1 MKSATKKR
9 GRKTTVASI
18 PAWDPDI
25 KKWTAAFSHR
35 NFWKCKDYSLSRE
48 DLVQEGWLVYNRVL
62 AKYSHITNPGHFFSL
77 YRTSFEREFFDFME
91 KGDQLRSIVDTTV
104 DLYLGEQFSDCGE
117 NAAFARLLAEGPEE
131 LRLVLSMFNDPIL
144 LAELRKPYREKR
156 GQVRES
162 LNQRMCRLLDIA
174 RVDLLGPVREAL
186 NTRKA

>member
-1 MKSATKKR
+1 MKSAAKKR

-18 PAWDPDI
+18 PSWDPDI
-25 KKWTAAFSHR
+25 KRWTAAFSHK
-35 NFWKCKDYSLSRE
+35 NFWKCKDYSLS
-48 DLVQEGWLVYNRVL
+48 GWLVYNRVV
-62 AKYSHITNPGHFFSL
+62 AKYPNVTNPGHFFSL

-104 DLYLGEQFSDCGE
+104 DLYLSEQFSDCGE

-156 GQVRES
+156 GQVREN
-162 LNQRMCRLLDIA
+162 LNQRMCRLLAIA
-174 RVDLLGPVREAL
+174 RRDLLGPVREAL